1 MTTWQ
6 QDQIDQ
12 PKPIKD
18 YVVIGILKQIGVPT
32 RFVSPE
38 LELALA
44 PCEESNPEFMTR
56 ILPYETA
63 ESFLVSW
70 NAFEKATGKTVW
82 VDAFWKY
89 AKPWRVEMRRR
100 EVRS

>member
-1 MTTWQ
+1 MTAWQ

-12 PKPIKD
+12 PQPIKD
-18 YVVIGILKQIGVPT
+18 YVVIGTLKQIGVPT

-38 LELALA
+38 PELALA
-44 PCEESNPEFMTR
+44 PCEEFMTR

-82 VDAFWKY
+82 VDSFWKY
-89 AKPWRVEMRRR
+89 AKHGGLRCGGGRYGHDR
-100 EVRS
+100 

>member
-12 PKPIKD
+12 PQPIKD
-18 YVVIGILKQIGVPT
+18 YVVIGILKQIGIPT

-38 LELALA
+38 LELTLA
-44 PCEESNPEFMTR
+44 PCAESNPEFMTR
-56 ILPYETA
+56 ILPYEAA

-70 NAFEKATGKTVW
+70 NAFEQTTGKTVW
-82 VDAFWKY
+82 VDAFWKR

-100 EVRS
+100 EVLS

>member
-1 MTTWQ
+1 MTS
-6 QDQIDQ
+6 
-12 PKPIKD
+12 PIKD

-38 LELALA
+38 LELTLA
-44 PCEESNPEFMTR
+44 PCAESNPEFMTR
-56 ILPYETA
+56 ILPYEAA

-70 NAFEKATGKTVW
+70 N
-82 VDAFWKY
+82 AFWKY

-100 EVRS
+100 EVSV

>member
-12 PKPIKD
+12 PQPIKD
-18 YVVIGILKQIGVPT
+18 YVAIGILNQIGVPT

-38 LELALA
+38 LELTLA
-44 PCEESNPEFMTR
+44 PCAESNPKFMTR
-56 ILPYETA
+56 ILPYEAA
-63 ESFLVSW
+63 ESFLASW
-70 NAFEKATGKTVW
+70 SAFEQATGKTVW
-82 VDAFWKY
+82 VDTFWKR

-100 EVRS
+100 EVQA